1 MKQKRCHEFRHDA
14 TRFDE
19 FDYKRNFIGNPGN
32 QGIFLFSD
40 LNEQKNLNSV
50 QAWPIYVLK
59 EAKNFT
65 GVVAYIARVLLKNL
79 EHVFYLT
86 LPKYEQNTRCKNIVW
101 SVKLNVLIAFP

>member
-50 QAWPIYVLK
+50 QA
-59 EAKNFT
+59 
-65 GVVAYIARVLLKNL
+65 
-79 EHVFYLT
+79 
-86 LPKYEQNTRCKNIVW
+86 
-101 SVKLNVLIAFP
+101 